1 MSLEKSDLIDS
12 LGSLGYPVLSTPKK
26 QPDRTDV
33 IKVLDALAE
42 LDDLRLIEGFPVVIA
57 NWAANRKSDL
67 DVQRLLSMSSEDRRK
82 KEFLEKLLLISS
94 ELLSKD
100 NLKQPAALEILAKS
114 LKNKYGTLLSGE
126 TVNMGNN
133 VHLSVERLVNT
144 LRRYT
149 VDLAAQKTER
159 QKNAESQQRS
169 FQLNLHLSTLFS
181 PKQKELVYKKYKGE
195 PLTKTEQEYYSRV
208 VKKKI
213 MAIADSEIRKIT
225 TALSK
230 K

>member
-1 MSLEKSDLIDS
+1 MTLNKSDLIDS
-12 LGSLGYPVLSTPKK
+12 LGSLGYPILSIPKK
-26 QPDRTDV
+26 QPDKTDV

-42 LDDLRLIEGFPVVIA
+42 SEDLRLIEGFPVVIA

-67 DVQRLLSMSSEDRRK
+67 DVQRLLSMSPEDRKKRK
-82 KEFLEKLLLISS
+82 FLEKLLLISS
-94 ELLSKD
+94 ELLSMD
-100 NLKQPAALEILAKS
+100 NLKQPAALETLAKS
-114 LKNKYGTLLSGE
+114 LKNKYGNLLSGE
-126 TVNMGNN
+126 NVSMGNN

-159 QKNAESQQRS
+159 QKNAESQRRS
-169 FQLNLHLSTLFS
+169 FQLNLHLSKLFS
-181 PKQKELVYKKYKGE
+181 PKQKDLVFKKYKGE

-208 VKKKI
+208 VKKKV

>member
-1 MSLEKSDLIDS
+1 MPLNKSDLIDS
-12 LGSLGYPVLSTPKK
+12 LGILGYPVLSTPKK
-26 QPDRTDV
+26 QPDKTGV
-33 IKVLDALAE
+33 IKVLNALAE
-42 LDDLRLIEGFPVVIA
+42 SDDLRLIEGFPVVIA

-67 DVQRLLSMSSEDRRK
+67 DVRSLLSMSQEDRK
-82 KEFLEKLLLISS
+82 KREFLEKLLLISS
-94 ELLSKD
+94 ELLSMD

-114 LKNKYGTLLSGE
+114 LKNKYGNLLSGE
-126 TVNMGNN
+126 NVSMGNN

-149 VDLAAQKTER
+149 VDLAAQKAER
-159 QKNAESQQRS
+159 QKNAESQRRS
-169 FQLNLHLSTLFS
+169 FQLNLNLSTLFS
-181 PKQKELVYKKYKGE
+181 SKQKDLVFKKYKGE

-208 VKKKI
+208 VKKKV
-213 MAIADSEIRKIT
+213 MAIADSEIRKII